1 MAIAGPDG
9 VDAAIKAGVDLDGR
23 PITEA
28 MLALYNQVMDLESQ
42 RARSGVLKS
51 MRNRVVKTG
60 AKHFDQ
66 DTLNQRLLDAG
77 WDGLKDKEIAFF
89 YGVSPCDGDALPGSI
104 LAELLHRVDHL
115 WLELF
120 QGTGLAQIKAFASGV
135 LGQVLEMKGS
145 LSIGKELNRR
155 ALTALA
161 KRIAERQKRS
171 VFSELPIHRVDMTE

>member
-9 VDAAIKAGVDLDGR
+9 VDAAIKAGVDLDGS
-23 PITEA
+23 PIPEA
-28 MLALYNQVMDLESQ
+28 MLALYNQVMDMESQ

-89 YGVSPCDGDALPGSI
+89 YG
-104 LAELLHRVDHL
+104 
-115 WLELF
+115 
-120 QGTGLAQIKAFASGV
+120 
-135 LGQVLEMKGS
+135 
-145 LSIGKELNRR
+145 
-155 ALTALA
+155 
-161 KRIAERQKRS
+161 
-171 VFSELPIHRVDMTE
+171 